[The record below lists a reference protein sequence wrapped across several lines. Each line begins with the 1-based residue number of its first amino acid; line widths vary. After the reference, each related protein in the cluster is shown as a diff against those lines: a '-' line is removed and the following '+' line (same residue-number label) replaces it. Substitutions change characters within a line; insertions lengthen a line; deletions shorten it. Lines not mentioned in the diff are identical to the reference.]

1 MGKLRDQG
9 ALPLAGDSR
18 RRAHLFRVL
27 LRFIFDCTMVGSL
40 CGTAT
45 EPTPGPS
52 TKPILKLILWCEG
65 TLSEQPMR
73 TGQGGVV
80 RSRTDRRAPSQK
92 GCCRALKD
100 LPPYLSLWMPVLQ
113 AQNQICQ
120 LAKMDPSLRE
130 GVIPTQFMRLAYTM
144 STHPFLMRNE
154 CPEDQLFA

>member
-1 MGKLRDQG
+1 MGKPRDQG
-9 ALPLAGDSR
+9 ALPLVGDSWR
-18 RRAHLFRVL
+18 KGHLFRVP

-65 TLSEQPMR
+65 TLSEQPMW
-73 TGQGGVV
+73 TGQEGVV
-80 RSRTDRRAPSQK
+80 LSRTDRHAPSQK

-113 AQNQICQ
+113 GSEPDLSTCQ
-120 LAKMDPSLRE
+120 DGSFSQRRSHTDPVHAT
-130 GVIPTQFMRLAYTM
+130 GVYDVNTSF
-144 STHPFLMRNE
+144 SDE
-154 CPEDQLFA
+154 K